1 MSAVPVD
8 RHALGNHVSKREGS
22 TDTEGEAAAEAAL
35 QFLQLSSE
43 LFEEPRDSLDSLW
56 QSVATCVANDP
67 SAEASIYM
75 LTCLWGA
82 WEPPPLQD
90 KANPQEFKKRGLK
103 RRKVESKYAVPTA
116 PVAAPTHP

>member
-1 MSAVPVD
+1 MSAVVVD

-35 QFLQLSSE
+35 QFLQLSRE
-43 LFEEPRDSLDSLW
+43 LIKKPRGSLDSLW
-56 QSVATCVANDP
+56 QSVATCVATDP

-90 KANPQEFKKRGLK
+90 KANPQKFKKRK
-103 RRKVESKYAVPTA
+103 FKKRKVECEHAVPTA
-116 PVAAPTHP
+116 PVAAPKHQ

>member
-1 MSAVPVD
+1 
-8 RHALGNHVSKREGS
+8 LGNHVSKREGS

-35 QFLQLSSE
+35 QFLQLSRE
-43 LFEEPRDSLDSLW
+43 LLKKPRGSLDSLW
-56 QSVATCVANDP
+56 RSVATCVATGP

-90 KANPQEFKKRGLK
+90 KANPQKFKKRKFK
-103 RRKVESKYAVPTA
+103 RRKVECKYAVPTA
-116 PVAAPTHP
+116 PVEAPKHP